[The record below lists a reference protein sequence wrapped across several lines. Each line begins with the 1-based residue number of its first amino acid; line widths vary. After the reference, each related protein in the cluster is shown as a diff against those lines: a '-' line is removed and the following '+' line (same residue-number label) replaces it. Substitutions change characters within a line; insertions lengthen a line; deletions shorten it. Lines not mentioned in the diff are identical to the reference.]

1 MSSRVTA
8 DGAVDT
14 IAESVTVAFAPIIYW
29 LVCLSLTTRKAETW
43 RVRGEEIVVL
53 VAPNCWVDREQ
64 LQGIVKRAVRSW
76 PTILFGGMAAVT
88 ITTPRPPLIFILA
101 VLGVLHLSR
110 SSVPVPEVRIEEVS
124 G

>member
-1 MSSRVTA
+1 MSNRV
-8 DGAVDT
+8 VDT
-14 IAESVTVAFAPIIYW
+14 LVESIIVAFQPAIYW

-53 VAPNCWVDREQ
+53 LAPNCWVDREQ
-64 LQGIVKRAVRSW
+64 LQTVVERAVRSW
-76 PTILFGGMAAVT
+76 PTILFAAVAGAAVVA
-88 ITTPRPPLIFILA
+88 PRPPLIVLLA
-101 VLGVLHLSR
+101 LLGVLHLSR